1 MRHSALAN
9 LCAWFLRCL
18 HPATRNLQPANR
30 NSQPLGYLRVCALLL
45 ILSVAGASLTSCQVN
60 PVTGEQQ
67 FIIIDDQQEIA
78 LGDSVA
84 GEVEAQYGGEYRD
97 PALVSYVQQVGG
109 RLASY
114 AERQTVPYR
123 FSVVHSD
130 EVNAF
135 AVPGGRIY
143 VTTGLLARMSNEA
156 QLAAVLGHEIG
167 HVAARD
173 SAVELSRAMGVSVLV
188 QIATSLAAGDS
199 ESSENAQNIEAVA
212 GVVYGLISNGF
223 SRDYEY
229 RADQSGMR
237 YMYKAGYNP
246 LAMAQV
252 MQIIQ
257 QEGGDKS
264 AIEEF
269 LSTHPSAG
277 KRIDEIER
285 EVRSSYPDVDS
296 NTRLTFGE
304 SRYMTATS
312 ALRGGRVPAPTT
324 DYARD
329 PDRIGPGSGLK
340 EREPRRDD
348 IPPHRREPESNAAT
362 LFEKAEAARMAG
374 NAEEAFDL
382 YSTAIRID
390 SSRPAYF
397 AGRGLV
403 GVDLDRLSGAESDFK
418 TALKLDKGCTAAHYG
433 LGALYIKKRDFNRAR
448 DSLKEAVRQEPAS
461 APAHYFLGEAY
472 LGLNNREKAK
482 SEFEQVVALT
492 EGEGELGQAASEKL
506 AELR

>member
-1 MRHSALAN
+1 MKHNSFPVAPDGTVVVGNRRTFVSARAS
-9 LCAWFLRCL
+9 
-18 HPATRNLQPANR
+18 H
-30 NSQPLGYLRVCALLL
+30 LRVLVFLLL
-45 ILSVAGASLTSCQVN
+45 LTLGASSIASCQIN

-84 GEVEAQYGGEYRD
+84 GEVEAQYGGEYPDR
-97 PALVSYVQQVGG
+97 ALVSYVQQVGR
-109 RLASY
+109 RLAAH

-173 SAVELSRAMGVSVLV
+173 SAVELSRVMGVSLLV
-188 QIATSLAAGDS
+188 RIATSLAAGDGK
-199 ESSENAQNIEAVA
+199 SSKNAKNVAAVA
-212 GVVYGLISNGF
+212 GVVHGLISNGF

-269 LSTHPSAG
+269 LSTHPSAN

-285 EVRSSYPDVDS
+285 EIRSSYPDVDS
-296 NTRLTFGE
+296 SSRLTYGE
-304 SRYMTATS
+304 SRYLTATA

-324 DYARD
+324 DYGRD
-329 PDRIGPGSGLK
+329 PDRIGPGTGLK
-340 EREPRRDD
+340 DRTPRRDT
-348 IPPHRREPESNAAT
+348 PPRSDRETRNAAT
-362 LFEKAEAARMAG
+362 LFEKAESARRAG
-374 NAEEAFDL
+374 NPQEAFDL
-382 YSTAIRID
+382 YSTAIQID
-390 SSRPAYF
+390 SSHAGFY

-403 GVDLDRLSGAESDFK
+403 GIDLDRLSGAESDLK
-418 TALKLDKGCTAAHYG
+418 QALKLDRSCAAAHFG
-433 LGALYIKKRDFNRAR
+433 LGVLYIKKRDFNRAK
-448 DSLKEAVRQEPAS
+448 DSLKEAIKLDAS
-461 APAHYFLGEAY
+461 SAAAHYFLGEAY
-472 LGLNNREKAK
+472 LGLNSKDKAIR
-482 SEFEQVVALT
+482 EFEQVVLLT